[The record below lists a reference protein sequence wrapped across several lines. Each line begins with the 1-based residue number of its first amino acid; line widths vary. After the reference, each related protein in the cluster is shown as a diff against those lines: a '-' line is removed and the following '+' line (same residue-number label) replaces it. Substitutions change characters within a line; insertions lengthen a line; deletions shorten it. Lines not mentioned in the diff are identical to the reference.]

1 MSKTMKKFRAAALNC
16 DKHNKREK
24 QLSHT
29 RPELQPKD
37 PKEWMWEAP
46 DKKSVYLMRKQAEK
60 EYHAVEVIAHGKH
73 GDYIT
78 HKSLPKN
85 SEPVKEA
92 VVRVKRDT
100 TVADVKRWTDLMEQK
115 YGIRAVGIY
124 LHMDEGHWATLKE
137 GQTEDMYQRTDG
149 KEWKRLNEFGE
160 WEYWKS
166 NYHAHVDFDWFD
178 HKKGRCISLGKKVMS
193 EMEDDLAR
201 ILGMERG
208 TPKAISG
215 VQGIDTWDYKDKME
229 KDRMAEKYARG
240 KEKIQEQE
248 NAIIALDGEISSKQQ
263 KLNEQDIE
271 LRRTEIKVKGLS
283 RMLENMTVRRNDI
296 QEEIRQLEE
305 DVREGRSN
313 SDEIRQQI
321 QQLNKELEEVDKKM
335 KDKKEKLDQAS
346 EQLEKMLDQKA
357 DAQHQYDDLRRAINR
372 DLPTL
377 EGRVIRDFQ
386 AMGWKMAA
394 QETKSVLERID
405 EHSRSLSSRPM
416 AKYQFDEAAG
426 LVFYGNILGEMA
438 IRGSEIAA
446 VAGALYLGSI
456 EQAINFAQSQGGGG
470 TCPDD
475 DWGRKPGED
484 DEAFKMRCFGMAR
497 MMMRPAGRSQ
507 QQSRGPRR

>member
-1 MSKTMKKFRAAALNC
+1 
-16 DKHNKREK
+16 
-24 QLSHT
+24 
-29 RPELQPKD
+29 
-37 PKEWMWEAP
+37 
-46 DKKSVYLMRKQAEK
+46 
-60 EYHAVEVIAHGKH
+60 
-73 GDYIT
+73 
-78 HKSLPKN
+78 
-85 SEPVKEA
+85 
-92 VVRVKRDT
+92 
-100 TVADVKRWTDLMEQK
+100 
-115 YGIRAVGIY
+115 
-124 LHMDEGHWATLKE
+124 
-137 GQTEDMYQRTDG
+137 
-149 KEWKRLNEFGE
+149 
-160 WEYWKS
+160 
-166 NYHAHVDFDWFD
+166 
-178 HKKGRCISLGKKVMS
+178 
-193 EMEDDLAR
+193 
-201 ILGMERG
+201 
-208 TPKAISG
+208 
-215 VQGIDTWDYKDKME
+215 
-229 KDRMAEKYARG
+229 
-240 KEKIQEQE
+240 
-248 NAIIALDGEISSKQQ
+248 
-263 KLNEQDIE
+263 
-271 LRRTEIKVKGLS
+271 
-283 RMLENMTVRRNDI
+283 MLENMTVRRNDI

-305 DVREGRSN
+305 GVREGRSN

-484 DEAFKMRCFGMAR
+484 DEVFKMRCFGMAR
-497 MMMRPAGRSQ
+497 IMMRPAGRSQ